1 MYSISNNGFICITRG
16 DLFEVPLFLNRGTK
30 FSPVRYNIK
39 DHKDAIVYFGVM
51 EPNQKFEEAIIRKK
65 LTYVDANN
73 HGDVMVKFK
82 PSDTEYMVPGKYFYE
97 VKLDHGN
104 GKVETVVPKTEFIIL
119 D

>member
-51 EPNQKFEEAIIRKK
+51 EPNQKFEEAVIRK
-65 LTYVDANN
+65 TYNSSSPQNN
-73 HGDVMVKFK
+73 NGDLIISFK
-82 PSDTEYMVPGKYFYE
+82 PQDTEYLLPGKYYYSIKIKSDDF
-97 VKLDHGN
+97 VD
-104 GKVETVVPKTEFIIL
+104 TIVPETEFFIM